1 MAVSSLNRMIK
12 YVVTQ
17 LVGCVIE
24 AQLLPCKRV
33 CCEGGRQPE
42 TTGMGSNPI
51 HILNCFRSATI
62 TGVGSY

>member
-1 MAVSSLNRMIK
+1 MIK

-42 TTGMGSNPI
+42 TTGRGFKSLL
-51 HILNCFRSATI
+51 HT
-62 TGVGSY
+62 